1 MAAPQVPIQ
10 QVPIQQVPIQQVPGG
25 YDLLDEDKM
34 QENFLNEINFWDF
47 YGDSSTVFMN
57 SISGKRQIAH
67 AFSRKHL
74 IGTYFERLP
83 IEIIEI
89 IFEWERQ
96 LEISQDY
103 IFYTELYFSDDDSV
117 IETARHLRPTRTQ
130 RELIATSGEVTG
142 LDVVQTSLGD
152 TFGRRVWKNN
162 TAARIAR
169 EFRKM
174 VNSFNDDKPKAIDQ
188 MFKLITK
195 HMMWIVH
202 HSYICDWNSFMR
214 VIYQKQTEFEERMTM
229 YEFFDEYNDEI
240 PKNMKTLEQ
249 RAPVWE
255 NLIKIRFFLEQ
266 YVPYALLSQG
276 ECFHNAANDVV
287 ETQDHIK
294 TTLFEIYMITG
305 VHPNRIDIQKAR
317 EFEMKLY
324 APKYYHETYENYMK
338 LRSGRRLIPKGE
350 LPEFYWSAGKYIQR
364 FL

>member
-1 MAAPQVPIQ
+1 MAAPQVQ
-10 QVPIQQVPIQQVPGG
+10 FQQVPIQQVPGG
-25 YDLLDEDKM
+25 YDVLDEDKM

-57 SISGKRQIAH
+57 SISGKRQVTH
-67 AFSRKHL
+67 AIIRKHL
-74 IGTYFERLP
+74 GGTYFEFLP
-83 IEIIEI
+83 MELIEM
-89 IFEWERQ
+89 IFELERQ

-103 IFYTELYFSDDDSV
+103 KFYTELYFSDDDAV

-142 LDVVQTSLGD
+142 LDVVQTPLGH

-169 EFRKM
+169 EFRRM
-174 VNSFNDDKPKAIDQ
+174 VYSFNEDKPKAIKQ
-188 MFKLITK
+188 LFHLITK

-202 HSYICDWNSFMR
+202 HSYLCEWNRFMR
-214 VIYQKQTEFEERMTM
+214 VIYQKQSEFEHRLAM
-229 YEFFDEYNDEI
+229 YEVSDEYKEEI
-240 PKNMKTLEQ
+240 PKNMKTPEQ

-276 ECFHNAANDVV
+276 DCFHNAANDVV
-287 ETQDHIK
+287 QTQDHIK

-305 VHPNRIDIQKAR
+305 VHPNSIDIQKAR

-324 APKYYHETYENYMK
+324 APKYYQETYENYMK

-350 LPEFYWSAGKYIQR
+350 LPEFYWCAGKYIQR